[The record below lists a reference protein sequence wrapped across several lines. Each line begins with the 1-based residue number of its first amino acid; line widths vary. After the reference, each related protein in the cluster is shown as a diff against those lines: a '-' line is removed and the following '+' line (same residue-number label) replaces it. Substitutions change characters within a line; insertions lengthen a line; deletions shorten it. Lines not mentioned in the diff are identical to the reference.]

1 MTDALSLHPAT
12 RLLDALCSCIEQDIH
27 PLSAAAVAAGSKLF
41 GATILRK
48 SDLSVVYADT
58 NQERGS
64 PLWHG
69 ETWTL
74 KQFFEIP
81 ADQRPDVA
89 ECLFLTTHEPCS
101 LCLSAIVWSGFDNF
115 IYMYTYEETHNIF
128 ECHGDL
134 DIFNNVFNVRED
146 EVARQASADGR
157 LSQVR
162 PQYKLQSSMLV
173 ARSFAELIAAVPGQE
188 ERDKYVAKVD
198 AVKKR
203 YGRLSEAYRRNMNVE

>member
-1 MTDALSLHPAT
+1 MTDALTLHSAT
-12 RLLDALCSCIEQDIH
+12 KLLDALCACIERDIH

-41 GATILRK
+41 GAAILLK

-58 NQERGS
+58 NQECGS

-81 ADQRPDVA
+81 ADKRPDVA
-89 ECLFLTTHEPCS
+89 DCLFLTTHEPCS

-115 IYMYTYEETHNIF
+115 IYMYTYEETHNVF

-134 DIFNNVFNVRED
+134 NIFNNVFNVRED
-146 EVARQASADGR
+146 EVARQASSDGR

-162 PQYKLQSSMLV
+162 PHYKLRSSMLV
-173 ARSFAELIAAVPGQE
+173 ALSFAELIAAVPGQDE
-188 ERDKYVAKVD
+188 MDKYVAKVD
-198 AVKKR
+198 AVKKS
-203 YGRLSEAYRRNMNVE
+203 YGRLSEAYRRNLNVE

>member
-1 MTDALSLHPAT
+1 MAAFC
-12 RLLDALCSCIEQDIH
+12 ACIEKDIH
-27 PLSAAAVAAGSKLF
+27 PLSAKAVAAGSKLF
-41 GATILRK
+41 GAAILRK

-81 ADQRPDVA
+81 ADQRPDVK

-101 LCLSAIVWSGFDNF
+101 LCLSAITWSGFDNF
-115 IYMYTYEETHNIF
+115 TYMYTYEETHHIF

-134 DIFNNVFNVRED
+134 DVFEHVFNVREG
-146 EVARQASADGR
+146 ESARQASKDGKVG
-157 LSQVR
+157 QVR
-162 PQYKLQSSMLV
+162 PQYKLRNSFFV
-173 ARSFAELIAAVPGQE
+173 ALSFAELVAAIADHGEKEIWAGEV
-188 ERDKYVAKVD
+188 ER
-198 AVKKR
+198 VKKD
-203 YGRLSEAYRRNMNVE
+203 YGSLAEAYRRNMGLV

>member
-1 MTDALSLHPAT
+1 MTDALTLHPAT
-12 RLLDALCSCIEQDIH
+12 ELLDALCACIERDIH

-41 GATILRK
+41 GAAILLK

-81 ADQRPDVA
+81 ADKRPDVKD
-89 ECLFLTTHEPCS
+89 CLFLTTHEPCS
-101 LCLSAIVWSGFDNF
+101 LCLSAIAWSGFDNF
-115 IYMYTYEETHNIF
+115 IYMYTYEETHNVF

-146 EVARQASADGR
+146 EVARQASSDGR

-162 PQYKLQSSMLV
+162 PHYKLRSSMLV
-173 ARSFAELIAAVPGQE
+173 ALSFAELIAVVPGQE
-188 ERDKYVAKVD
+188 REEYVAKVD
-198 AVKKR
+198 AIKKS
-203 YGRLSEAYRRNMNVE
+203 YGRLSEAYRRNMNVD

>member
-1 MTDALSLHPAT
+1 MTDALTLHPAT
-12 RLLDALCSCIEQDIH
+12 KLLDAFCACIEKDIH
-27 PLSAAAVAAGSKLF
+27 PLSAVAVAAGSKLF
-41 GATILRK
+41 GAAILLK
-48 SDLSVVYADT
+48 SDLTVVYADT

-81 ADQRPDVA
+81 AEKRPNVA
-89 ECLFLTTHEPCS
+89 DCLFLTTHEPCS

-134 DIFNNVFNVRED
+134 DIFNNVFNVREG
-146 EVARQASADGR
+146 ETARQASPDGK

-162 PQYKLQSSMLV
+162 PQYKLRNSMLV
-173 ARSFAELIAAVPGQE
+173 ALSFAELVAAVQVQA
-188 ERDKYVAKVD
+188 RDEYVAKVD
-198 AVKKR
+198 EVKKS
-203 YGRLSEAYRRNMNVE
+203 YGRLSEAYRRNMSII

>member
-1 MTDALSLHPAT
+1 MTDALTLHPAT
-12 RLLDALCSCIEQDIH
+12 KLLDAFCACIKKDIH
-27 PLSAAAVAAGSKLF
+27 PLSAVAVAAGSKLF
-41 GATILRK
+41 GAAILLK
-48 SDLSVVYADT
+48 SDLTVVYADT

-81 ADQRPDVA
+81 AEKRPNVA
-89 ECLFLTTHEPCS
+89 DCLFLTTHEPCS

-134 DIFNNVFNVRED
+134 DIFNNVFNVREG
-146 EVARQASADGR
+146 ETARQASPDGK

-162 PQYKLQSSMLV
+162 PQYKLRNSMLV
-173 ARSFAELIAAVPGQE
+173 ALSFAELVAAVQVQA
-188 ERDKYVAKVD
+188 RDEYVAKVD
-198 AVKKR
+198 EVKKS
-203 YGRLSEAYRRNMNVE
+203 YGRLSEAYRRNMSII